1 MGRNIE
7 GVRAGSLA
15 WFGKEPDHLSDA
27 EAALLVALPR
37 DPTETSA
44 RPHRK
49 RWPKRPRARVLRRAA
64 ADGVLP
70 EAALASALA
79 APMPASRHPMPM
91 LAPHL
96 GEQLARQKPAGSHIV
111 TTLDGTLQEGA
122 ERVLAQA
129 LHELPRPIN
138 LAALVADWHSGAILA
153 RIGSADYHDARR
165 AGAVD
170 MTRAVRSTGFD
181 PEALHLRHGVRWA
194 AGASR
199 QPDPR
204 RRDPFRRL
212 RAA

>member
-37 DPTETSA
+37 DPTRL
-44 RPHRK
+44 RPDRVGTMAEVA
-49 RWPKRPRARVLRRAA
+49 RARVLRRAA

-70 EAALASALA
+70 DGALASALA

-96 GEQLARQKPAGSHIV
+96 GEQLARRAPAGARIA
-111 TTLDGTLQEGA
+111 TTLDGTLQAGA

-129 LHELPRPIN
+129 LDATAAPRRPWPPWWRTGT
-138 LAALVADWHSGAILA
+138 AATCWP
-153 RIGSADYHDARR
+153 GSAARTTTTP
-165 AGAVD
+165 AGPA
-170 MTRAVRSTGFD
+170 RST
-181 PEALHLRHGVRWA
+181 
-194 AGASR
+194 
-199 QPDPR
+199 
-204 RRDPFRRL
+204 
-212 RAA
+212 